1 MKIILWFFVWLL
13 TGGMPALA
21 DSVPVLAEFS
31 AQKAIRVP
39 AAVIAL
45 PEGEHAILVEKQTQR
60 LFVYRQD
67 GGLRPLTRVFD
78 TACSTGEAPG
88 SKQVEGDKKT
98 PEGVYFLIGEH
109 LEKDLTPIYG
119 PRAFPTDYPHLLDR
133 QQGKTGY
140 AIWIHGTNKPLK
152 PMDTNGC
159 IALKNT
165 DVVRLSDYVNRH
177 VTPVIIQQT
186 IPYADPQVLVE
197 WKTEIIRFLGEWI
210 QAQHS
215 GTGEA
220 YQAFYL
226 PESLPDSREWEAWAG
241 WRQKASDSGA
251 PMQIQI
257 SRIGIYRHNDL
268 FVVAMDMALIR
279 ERKSFLLGR
288 RSLYVQQ
295 DGSGMLRIGADG
307 FQGMDPPRT
316 SLTVMA
322 AGVAHLLPPR

>member
-1 MKIILWFFVWLL
+1 
-13 TGGMPALA
+13 
-21 DSVPVLAEFS
+21 
-31 AQKAIRVP
+31 
-39 AAVIAL
+39 
-45 PEGEHAILVEKQTQR
+45 
-60 LFVYRQD
+60 
-67 GGLRPLTRVFD
+67 
-78 TACSTGEAPG
+78 
-88 SKQVEGDKKT
+88 VEGDKKT
-98 PEGVYFLIGEH
+98 PEGIYFLIDEH

-159 IALKNT
+159 IALENT
-165 DVVRLSDYVNRH
+165 DVVRLSDYVTRH

-186 IPYADPQVLVE
+186 LLYADPQKLVK
-197 WKTEIIRFLGEWI
+197 WKTDIIDFVGEWI

-220 YQAFYL
+220 YLAFYL
-226 PESLPDSREWEAWAG
+226 PGSLPESREWKTWEG
-241 WRQKASDSGA
+241 WRQNASDSGA
-251 PMQIQI
+251 PLQIQI
-257 SRIGIYRHNDL
+257 SRIGIYRHKDL

-279 ERKSFLLGR
+279 ERESFLLGR

-295 DGSGMLRIGADG
+295 DGSGMLRIGADK

-322 AGVAHLLPPR
+322 AGAAHLLPPG